1 MIRTGLKFA
10 GTEKIT
16 IGGGE
21 GLWLYIDKVLVVEF
35 VSKGTGTDN
44 CYKIDLSPAA
54 QAGKFYVNPI
64 PLYNGVHTNFRVSY
78 SVHVIIRVNV

>member
-21 GLWLYIDKVLVVEF
+21 GLWLYIDKVLVIEF
-35 VSKGTGTDN
+35 VSAGTSTDN
-44 CYKIDLSPAA
+44 CYKVDLSPAA
-54 QAGKFYVNPI
+54 QAGKY
-64 PLYNGVHTNFRVSY
+64 
-78 SVHVIIRVNV
+78 